1 MTLWRMTQL
10 ILSAL
15 FDFRGHIDA
24 QFRKIND
31 KLDDQM
37 DRLNA
42 QAVILKSI
50 QNAVE
55 PSPAVSLQLTIGPP
69 MSK

>member
-1 MTLWRMTQL
+1 MTLWRIAQM
-10 ILSAL
+10 ILSAI

-24 QFRKIND
+24 QFRSVN
-31 KLDDQM
+31 
-37 DRLNA
+37 DRLKILQESVDA

-55 PSPAVSLQLTIGPP
+55 PSPAVSLKLTIGSPV
-69 MSK
+69 